1 MTSVSNNPA
10 FIESVLAPAKSGIIQ
25 SITGS
30 SNNSS
35 SPDSNIPQDTKNKI
49 VTENQSKNSSAAINN
64 NLRFQQNI
72 PISDIL
78 SSGQP
83 YNEVNKPF
91 VSKETIAN
99 TYNPKYQDQN
109 SNYESSQIINA
120 GSSFYLIDTKSN
132 SSSTKDQVK
141 KPKTPMDERIN
152 KTYRTGTQ
160 IDTGTL
166 VNVIYY

>member
-10 FIESVLAPAKSGIIQ
+10 YIESVLAPAKSAIVQ
-25 SITGS
+25 SISGS

-35 SPDSNIPQDTKNKI
+35 PDSKIPQDSKNKI
-49 VTENQSKNSSAAINN
+49 VTENQSKNSSINN

-72 PISDIL
+72 PVSDVL

-109 SNYESSQIINA
+109 SNYDSNQIINT
-120 GSSFYLIDTKSN
+120 GSSFYLVDTKSN
-132 SSSTKDQVK
+132 SSSNKDQVK